1 MNSLEDTQDKTLRIK
16 FFQMRLYLK
25 CTDGLKGEKLTGVYR
40 MCKWE
45 SVFFCFLFFVF
56 VFWPAFSQIWRSKLY
71 SYYRRSFHLFQ
82 LEFQLVSI
90 SYYVCSIFFQCC
102 IQFMLINMFL
112 LWIHIFILHILP
124 HFNFYSI
131 NNF

>member
-45 SVFFCFLFFVF
+45 SVFFFFF
-56 VFWPAFSQIWRSKLY
+56 FFWAR
-71 SYYRRSFHLFQ
+71 
-82 LEFQLVSI
+82 
-90 SYYVCSIFFQCC
+90 FFANLA
-102 IQFMLINMFL
+102 IKALFL
-112 LWIHIFILHILP
+112 LQTQFSLILA
-124 HFNFYSI
+124 
-131 NNF
+131 

>member
-56 VFWPAFSQIWRSKLY
+56 CFCFLAR
-71 SYYRRSFHLFQ
+71 
-82 LEFQLVSI
+82 
-90 SYYVCSIFFQCC
+90 FFANLA
-102 IQFMLINMFL
+102 IKALFL
-112 LWIHIFILHILP
+112 LQTQFSLILA
-124 HFNFYSI
+124 
-131 NNF
+131 

>member
-45 SVFFCFLFFVF
+45 SVFFFFFFFGPLFRK
-56 VFWPAFSQIWRSKLY
+56 SGDQS
-71 SYYRRSFHLFQ
+71 
-82 LEFQLVSI
+82 
-90 SYYVCSIFFQCC
+90 
-102 IQFMLINMFL
+102 
-112 LWIHIFILHILP
+112 FILITDAVFTYFSL
-124 HFNFYSI
+124 NFS
-131 NNF
+131 